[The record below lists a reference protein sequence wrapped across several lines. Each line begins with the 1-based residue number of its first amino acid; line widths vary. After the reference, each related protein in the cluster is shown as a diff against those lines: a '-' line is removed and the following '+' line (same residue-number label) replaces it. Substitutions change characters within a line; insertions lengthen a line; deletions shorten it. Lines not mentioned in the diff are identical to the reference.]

1 MIGTRTIVAWIPVK
15 VQLWTLMKIRLHH
28 LMSGPDESMIGAF
41 YNRSRWNTIRVCVRF
56 KKGWSILCQVKMK
69 TWLWHL
75 SGPGERKVIKAT
87 SYHYCLPKEKPEI
100 CWHFCLLEKCCLV
113 GWVLATWFCS
123 FWESRILPKIT
134 NLSQTCKTLPLTWII
149 HMRRLARVCSH
160 RAVVSDVDKI
170 DMAVTTSM
178 KWWL

>member
-1 MIGTRTIVAWIPVK
+1 MK
-15 VQLWTLMKIRLHH
+15 VWLGHFIT
-28 LMSGPDESMIGAF
+28 GPDEIQLGYVSDLKRAEAS
-41 YNRSRWNTIRVCVRF
+41 YVRWRWKHDCGI
-56 KKGWSILCQVKMK
+56 CQVQVNGKS
-69 TWLWHL
+69 L
-75 SGPGERKVIKAT
+75 
-87 SYHYCLPKEKPEI
+87 KPLHI
-100 CWHFCLLEKCCLV
+100 IIAYLKRSQRFVGTFVYWRSVVFF

-123 FWESRILPKIT
+123 FLESRILPKIT